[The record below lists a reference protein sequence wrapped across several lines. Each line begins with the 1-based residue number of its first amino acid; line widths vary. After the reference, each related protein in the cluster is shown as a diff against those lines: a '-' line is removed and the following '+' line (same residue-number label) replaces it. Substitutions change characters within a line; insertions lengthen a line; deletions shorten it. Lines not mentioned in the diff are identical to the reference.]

1 MTKSKQQLL
10 DYVQSLEIVIP
21 DLTKKVLVRQ
31 ACAHYNEY
39 NRSIGRQATPKD
51 PDEFI
56 FRITVN
62 YLRHETTRYEHELER
77 MAGHVA
83 EREAHDALKEKILD
97 AIAVAYPWIRKECA
111 AQKQKVKDDVRKT
124 A

>member
-39 NRSIGRQATPKD
+39 NRSIGRRATPKD

-62 YLRHETTRYEHELER
+62 YLRHETTSYERELER
-77 MAGHVA
+77 MAGHEA

>member
-1 MTKSKQQLL
+1 MKKSKHELL
-10 DYVQSLEIVIP
+10 DYVRCLEIVIP

-31 ACAHYNEY
+31 ACAHYNNY
-39 NRSIGRQATPKD
+39 NKTIGRQASPKD
-51 PDEFI
+51 ADEFI

-62 YLRHETTRYEHELER
+62 YLRHESTSYEYELER
-77 MAGHVA
+77 MAGHEA

-97 AIAVAYPWIRKECA
+97 AIAAAYPWIRKECA
-111 AQKQKVKDDVRKT
+111 AQKQKIRDDIKKS